1 MRAKLK
7 VILEVSLLFLLN
19 IAIHSLFFLINV
31 NSYVFCLIAAFSSLI
46 APIQP
51 LVERQSYIFP
61 SMVQAMKPTVTEKGI
76 TSRHILGMFNAL
88 SSSPNYF
95 FLQLSCNILL
105 SFLCT
110 FNGVVGL
117 ANGAVL
123 ELPWMFLDPRRPVTV
138 TPEMREE
145 GVIPYMPELPIPP
158 ESIINYNK
166 SLPHINGIHAAPSG
180 LESTSLVLVYGLG
193 ENYQ

>member
-1 MRAKLK
+1 
-7 VILEVSLLFLLN
+7 
-19 IAIHSLFFLINV
+19 
-31 NSYVFCLIAAFSSLI
+31 
-46 APIQP
+46 
-51 LVERQSYIFP
+51 
-61 SMVQAMKPTVTEKGI
+61 MVQAMKPTVTEKGI
-76 TSRHILGMFNAL
+76 TSRHILGMFYAHL
-88 SSSPNYF
+88 SSLNYIF
-95 FLQLSCNILL
+95 PQLNFNILL
-105 SFLCT
+105 SLSCT
-110 FNGVVGL
+110 SNGVVGL

-193 ENYQ
+193 KNYQFYQTPQVFV